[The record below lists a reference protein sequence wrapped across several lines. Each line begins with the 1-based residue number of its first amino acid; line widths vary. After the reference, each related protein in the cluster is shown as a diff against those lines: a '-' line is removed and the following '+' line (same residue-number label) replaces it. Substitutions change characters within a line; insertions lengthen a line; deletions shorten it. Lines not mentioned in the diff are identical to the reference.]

1 MSIFSWFRRG
11 KKPVIPVASDVQTG
25 MSGME
30 STRPLMPNAQ
40 RTSSVPK
47 APADRHAQR
56 RNERNARR
64 ELLYQVVR
72 ESMVRAGVLSSGY
85 KFKVLSLDQ
94 RGKEFMV
101 MIDLAA
107 EYAGEMDK
115 LAEIE
120 TLVARSAKIRHD
132 VQVQALYWRFNTLP
146 AGGIAVTPSHAYEP
160 ARSSF
165 SSSRPIPLDALPSM
179 PAPLFS
185 PSQPGSLIETLSS
198 SGHFPLGGG
207 VRPSTYESPGAASRN
222 AAAHHGIAARG
233 PVSSTGG
240 FEPLQADEVEAFK
253 RALVSGTS
261 GAAQPASSQRPSTPA
276 QRLAPSRAP
285 VEHGNNL
292 LLTGYEATEIPDPD
306 SPDLPVLSG
315 TQYGELR

>member
-207 VRPSTYESPGAASRN
+207 VRPSTYESPGLHLAMQLHIMGLQHAGLFHQLVVLSPYKLTRWKPLKGPWFLAHRVPPSRLP
-222 AAAHHGIAARG
+222 ARG
-233 PVSSTGG
+233 HPH
-240 FEPLQADEVEAFK
+240 P
-253 RALVSGTS
+253 
-261 GAAQPASSQRPSTPA
+261 PS
-276 QRLAPSRAP
+276 
-285 VEHGNNL
+285 V
-292 LLTGYEATEIPDPD
+292 
-306 SPDLPVLSG
+306 
-315 TQYGELR
+315 